1 VRYAPL
7 KKALKEVASPLLDL
21 SGLYDARL
29 ESAMRRGPSWMILM
43 YHRVIDDRT
52 QDPFALGMCVTRQRF
67 EQQIAYVRRHFE
79 VLAVRE
85 VFARLQRGDALPE
98 RVASITFDDGYRDNL
113 SHALPVLEKHGVP
126 MTLFVVSGGVEEGT
140 PFWWDRVIA
149 SVWRTQSRSVDLAK
163 LGLAGETRELPLS
176 RLHRGESLE
185 HLLELLWD
193 GAPGDV
199 PDVVQRIE
207 ATLGP
212 GAEHLLPARL
222 SPQEIASLHARGVE
236 IGAHSVSHRN
246 LALMNDT
253 EVRAEMKTS
262 KTYLETLCQD
272 QIAGFA
278 YPAGKS
284 TEAVKEAARAGGF
297 TYALTTARGLNRAV
311 FDPFNLMRIGMP
323 DSSVADFKRCLGTIA
338 RLAQA

>member
-1 VRYAPL
+1 
-7 KKALKEVASPLLDL
+7 
-21 SGLYDARL
+21 
-29 ESAMRRGPSWMILM
+29 
-43 YHRVIDDRT
+43 
-52 QDPFALGMCVTRQRF
+52 
-67 EQQIAYVRRHFE
+67 
-79 VLAVRE
+79 
-85 VFARLQRGDALPE
+85 
-98 RVASITFDDGYRDNL
+98 
-113 SHALPVLEKHGVP
+113 
-126 MTLFVVSGGVEEGT
+126 
-140 PFWWDRVIA
+140 
-149 SVWRTQSRSVDLAK
+149 VDLAK